1 MARGDAG
8 PGSCIACSVD
18 DLIMKARTR
27 DRRWCKVEVS
37 KVVINRRNRE
47 WGDLF
52 LYKTYVEP
60 FIAGIADLQESSCL
74 G

>member
-1 MARGDAG
+1 
-8 PGSCIACSVD
+8 
-18 DLIMKARTR
+18 MKARTR

-37 KVVINRRNRE
+37 KVVMNRRNRE

-60 FIAGIADLQESSCL
+60 FIAGIVDLQESSCL